1 MATAVIDRFEEDK
14 AVLLVGDVET
24 EVIFPASELPAGLSE
39 GDYIRLDISYDEEAT
54 KAALAEAQALL
65 HDIQGANES

>member
-1 MATAVIDRFEEDK
+1 MATAVSDRFEADK
-14 AVLLVGDVET
+14 GVLLVGDAET
-24 EVIFPASELPAGLSE
+24 EVFFPASELPEGLSE

>member
-14 AVLLVGDVET
+14 AVLLVGTAET
-24 EVIFPASELPAGLSE
+24 EVVFPAAELPDGLSE
-39 GDYIRLDISYDEEAT
+39 GDYIRLDISYDEAAT
-54 KAALAEAQALL
+54 KAALAEAKELL

>member
-1 MATAVIDRFEEDK
+1 MATAVIDRFVEDK
-14 AVLLVGDVET
+14 AVLLVGDTET
-24 EVIFPASELPAGLSE
+24 VVIFPASELPEGLSE